1 MVVSGFSR
9 AIMRIK
15 LSGLTVSV
23 SSLRECRPSGFR
35 TMVILGY
42 VCEGLSVAL
51 LAAFVFVEA
60 YNGKVFDC
68 ITSFISLCV
77 SVAAIVFIFLMA
89 ERKKVYALQVIR
101 VFLWASIP
109 FDFFS
114 SVICVMEVSD
124 AICLVAI
131 PMTIVVGVP
140 IALYWQQRSHYDY
153 LCSYR
158 SQGLG

>member
-1 MVVSGFSR
+1 
-9 AIMRIK
+9 
-15 LSGLTVSV
+15 
-23 SSLRECRPSGFR
+23 
-35 TMVILGY
+35 MVILGY
-42 VCEGLSVAL
+42 VCEGLSIAL

-60 YNGKVFDC
+60 YNGNVFTC

-89 ERKKVYALQVIR
+89 EKKKVYALQVIR

-109 FDFFS
+109 FEIFS
-114 SVICVMEVSD
+114 SIISAMESSD
-124 AICLVAI
+124 AISLVAI
-131 PMTIVVGVP
+131 PVVIVVGLP

-158 SQGLG
+158 S